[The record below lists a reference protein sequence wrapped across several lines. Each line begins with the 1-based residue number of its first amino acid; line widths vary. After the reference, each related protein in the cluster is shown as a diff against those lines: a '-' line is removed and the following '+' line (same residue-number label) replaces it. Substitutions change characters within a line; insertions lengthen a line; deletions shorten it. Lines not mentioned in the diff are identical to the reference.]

1 MKKRI
6 FGSVLFSTIKANLF
20 KIIIQPVTYITG
32 AIFVLSVNFAFFQLR
47 GFFNLDTCSVEVR
60 HIFSI
65 IPYISAL
72 IIPTIVIIIEDK
84 KRLNNDCLPVS
95 SLQAV
100 CARITAS
107 FIIYLFFLLLTVP
120 SVCILNGFGD
130 IEVSKVLT
138 GYFGILLY
146 GVAICSFCCF
156 IATFFT
162 NRIASFFVSVFVVFL
177 VTVCHLL
184 PQYVKLPNFLSTL
197 LTFFSVAWHTD
208 AAGKGI
214 IDTKDI
220 FFFITLTVLFAWL
233 AVIKTDSAK
242 KKSRPLYS
250 VLVLCAGVLT
260 IAVTSMFYVRID
272 TTKEKQFSLS
282 ETGKK
287 VVKSADS
294 PLSITYY
301 LSPELETLYP
311 QVRDVKDYLNTL
323 ATENKNISVLTVN
336 PADLDSTGRLE
347 ELGILS
353 QQLQTSEENKTSYVS
368 VYSSILLEYGS
379 NVATIPFLLSTA
391 SLEYDLLVRIRALT
405 TGIVNTVFLYAGNG
419 LSVDEYYP
427 YLKPWLQA
435 SGFICSDVTT
445 EELYE
450 RKNTDNVVL
459 LVLGS
464 SNTNQSDAAA
474 IENWVLKG
482 GAVFFAVSPNV
493 TEIKGT
499 WATKHTGTDPI
510 IEMLDVWGIGIE
522 SGICVDNS
530 ACYRIR
536 MYSSSGGDAKYI
548 DYPYWL
554 NTTVTNNSILDSMQ
568 PPVFYWASPLYF
580 AQWQEAKVTPLV
592 ETSDDAWLVFPDDNE
607 GEYITDP
614 FLISYLVPDNKSK
627 GKYVLAASLEGII
640 NGCYDTRK
648 SPSVRLIVAGDQY
661 FPSSIIENT
670 NSLYQNMDLLLSS
683 ILWLNNNDELIPIKN
698 KGNINTT
705 PYKIT
710 SENEFASKTTGIKTV
725 CFIIIPVSILIMY
738 VFVDIIRKKS
748 VSRMISKRK
757 NQENNK

>member
-1 MKKRI
+1 MKKKI
-6 FGSVLFSTIKANLF
+6 FGSVLFSAVKANLF
-20 KIIIQPVTYITG
+20 KFIIQPVTYITG

-65 IPYISAL
+65 IPYVSAL
-72 IIPTIVIIIEDK
+72 IIPAIVMIIEDK
-84 KRLNNDCLPVS
+84 KRITNDCLPVS
-95 SLQAV
+95 SLSAV
-100 CARITAS
+100 CARIAAS
-107 FIIYLFFLLLTVP
+107 FIVYSFFLLMTIP

-130 IEVSKVLT
+130 VDVSKALT
-138 GYFGILLY
+138 GYLCMILY
-146 GVAICSFCCF
+146 GAAICSFCCF
-156 IATFFT
+156 VAAHFT
-162 NRIASFFVSVFVVFL
+162 NRVASLFVSVFVVFL

-184 PQYVKLPNFLSTL
+184 PQYVKLPGFLSSL
-197 LTFFSVAWHTD
+197 LTFVSVAWHTD

-220 FFFITLTVLFAWL
+220 LFFITLTVLFTWL
-233 AVIKTDSAK
+233 TVIKTESAK
-242 KKSRPLYS
+242 KKNRPLYGA
-250 VLVLCAGVLT
+250 LVLCAGILT
-260 IAVTSMFYVRID
+260 IAVSSLFYVRFD

-282 ETGKK
+282 ATGKN
-287 VVKSADS
+287 VVRSAEA
-294 PLSITYY
+294 PLAITYY

-323 ATENKNISVLTVN
+323 ASENKNISVLTVN

-379 NVATIPFLLSTA
+379 NAATIPFLLSTS

-405 TGIVNTVFLYAGNG
+405 TGIVNTVLLYAGNG
-419 LSVDEYYP
+419 LSADEYYP

-435 SGFICSDVTT
+435 SGFICSDVSA

-450 RKNTDNVVL
+450 RKNTDNAVL

-464 SNTNQSDAAA
+464 SEANQSDAAA

-482 GAVFFAVSPNV
+482 GEVFFAVSPNA
-493 TEIKGT
+493 TDIKGT
-499 WATKHTGTDPI
+499 WAAKHTGADPI
-510 IEMLDVWGIGIE
+510 IEMLDVWGVGID

-530 ACYRIR
+530 SCYRIR
-536 MYSSSGGDAKYI
+536 MYSSTGGDAKYI

-554 NTTVTNNSILDSMQ
+554 NTTVTDNPILDPLQ
-568 PPVFYWASPLYF
+568 PPLFYWASPLYF
-580 AQWQEAKVTPLV
+580 AQRQEIKVTPLV
-592 ETSDDAWLVFPDDNE
+592 ESSDEAWLAYPDDTE

-614 FLISYLVPDNKSK
+614 FLVSYLVPDTKSK
-627 GKYVLAASLEGII
+627 GKYVLAASLEGNI

-648 SPSVRLIVAGDQY
+648 SPPVRIVIAGDQY

-670 NSLYQNMDLLLSS
+670 NSLYQNLDLLLSS

-698 KGNINTT
+698 KGNTNST

-710 SENEFASKTTGIKTV
+710 SENDFSSKTMAIKII
-725 CFIIIPVSILIMY
+725 CFVIIPATFLIMY
-738 VFVDIIRKKS
+738 VFVDIIRKKTIA
-748 VSRMISKRK
+748 RKISKLK
-757 NQENNK
+757 NQEN